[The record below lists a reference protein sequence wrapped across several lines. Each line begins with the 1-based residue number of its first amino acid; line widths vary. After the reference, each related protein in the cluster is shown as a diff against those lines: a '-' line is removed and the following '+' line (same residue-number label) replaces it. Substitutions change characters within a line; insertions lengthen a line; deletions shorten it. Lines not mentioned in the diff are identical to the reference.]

1 MGLESLNGDRR
12 GLYVWTDFTLPFRR
26 RDRGPSAKGPSPH
39 FQGGEQTPASP
50 GAVSQPDPLYVGN
63 RLPITYLEETSPF
76 GLGIRLL
83 SFVTSGLN
91 LSCSYSWIDPLYACA
106 PDDHGYDYRP

>member
-83 SFVTSGLN
+83 SFCN
-91 LSCSYSWIDPLYACA
+91 LWIKLIVLILMDRSSIRVCT
-106 PDDHGYDYRP
+106 G